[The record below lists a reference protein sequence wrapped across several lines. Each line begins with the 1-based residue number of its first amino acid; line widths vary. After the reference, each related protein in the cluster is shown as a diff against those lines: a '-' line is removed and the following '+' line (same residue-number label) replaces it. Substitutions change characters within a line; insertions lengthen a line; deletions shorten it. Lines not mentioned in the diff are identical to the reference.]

1 MKRRSPADF
10 DMEAMQKNAGAAAQ
24 LLKTLANEQ
33 RLRILCRLIAGELS
47 VGELNE
53 EIDLS
58 QSALSQHLAKL
69 REEGIVTT
77 RREAQTIYY
86 AVSEGAVREIM
97 RTLHRIYCE
106 IPRQRRGRLRAAGG
120 NG

>member
-1 MKRRSPADF
+1 MKGRSEAGL

-33 RLRILCRLIAGELS
+33 RLRILCHLIGGELS
-47 VGELNE
+47 VGQINE
-53 EIDLS
+53 QLELS

-86 AVSEGAVREIM
+86 SVSEGAVREIM

-106 IPRQRRGRLRAAGG
+106 IPGRRRR
-120 NG
+120 